1 MVIGAL
7 GVPVISF
14 LYVYF
19 ILYVYVYVFIFIYF
33 YFFKGRSASLWASAS
48 QGNKSLRDNGNLAV
62 FL

>member
-1 MVIGAL
+1 MVIGGHF

-19 ILYVYVYVFIFIYF
+19 VFICICICFYVFMFLF
-33 YFFKGRSASLWASAS
+33 YFFKGRSAS
-48 QGNKSLRDNGNLAV
+48 QGHQTLRDDGNPAV